1 MGNTVLVKPEA
12 WQKIWA
18 RLIESNRVDLANRYH
33 QVLRKALFES
43 RSSIRPNMLK
53 GIASDEVDALKNF
66 ISQISSSA
74 TEHGQQLYQI
84 GLNEQAVLRLGQVTR
99 QFILTHLED
108 GQMAPAL
115 EAIDTYQELVVRGY
129 IQTQEKT
136 ILKEQE
142 LIRSAFQTAI
152 SRYTVEIKE
161 IEALAQ
167 KATEANEFKT
177 QFIARMGHELRT
189 PLGAMMGMAEM
200 LQEGVYGQLTSD
212 QKDITQRIINNA
224 IVLKQIFAD
233 LLDQSQIESGQLRLR
248 EAAFSPQVLTEEVHS
263 NFLPLALQNGLTMQ
277 VKVDSNLPRM
287 IIGDKTRIEQ
297 ILSNL
302 VVNAIK
308 YTETGSITIQAYRD
322 NATHWAI
329 AVKDTGIGIAPE
341 HLTYIFEPFRQTDES
356 TSRKHGGVGLG
367 LAIVQQLVSA
377 MNGTIDVKSKFG
389 QGSQFTVILPLQ
401 LTQ

>member
-33 QVLRKALFES
+33 QVLRKALFDG

-53 GIASDEVDALKNF
+53 GIAANEVDALENF
-66 ISQISSSA
+66 FSQISSS
-74 TEHGQQLYQI
+74 TIEHGEQLYQI

-115 EAIDTYQELVVRGY
+115 EAIDTYQELVVQGY

-200 LQEGVYGQLTSD
+200 LQEGIYGQLTSE

-224 IVLKQIFAD
+224 IVLKQIFAE
-233 LLDQSQIESGQLRLR
+233 LLDQSQIESGQLRLK
-248 EAAFSPQVLTEEVHS
+248 EEEFSPQVLTKQVHS
-263 NFLPLALQNGLTMQ
+263 NFLPLVLQKGLTMQ
-277 VKVDSNLPRM
+277 VKVGSNLPPI

-308 YTETGSITIQAYRD
+308 YTETGSIAIRTYRE

-329 AVKDTGIGIAPE
+329 EVKDTGIGIAQE

-356 TSRKHGGVGLG
+356 MSRKHGGVGLG

-401 LTQ
+401 LLQ